1 MTALA
6 IESRERIF
14 RTRGSRVASLPV
26 SHVTANVKSSRSR
39 RVPLFIPA
47 DEAYYWSGPW
57 QRDVAESMAALHSGD
72 FEDFDSDDPKDVAR
86 WLLSVDEADCD

>member
-1 MTALA
+1 MTAMA
-6 IESRERIF
+6 VESRERIF

-26 SHVTANVKSSRSR
+26 SRVTTNVKSSRQR

-47 DEAYYWSGPW
+47 DEAYYWSGQW
-57 QRDVAESMAALHSGD
+57 QRDVAESMAALRSGD
-72 FEDFDSDDPKDVAR
+72 FEDFDSDDPKDVAH